1 MFVVDAGGSAEP
13 QRISE
18 GVLQRLFSWTADGRA
33 VAYSERKFKD
43 SKPEQTGSDL
53 WLQPV
58 TGQGEPE
65 ILLQT
70 DANERRP
77 VLSPDGRWLA
87 YSSGHSGQNEIY
99 VRQASGEGRAIQI
112 SNAGA
117 SFGGLQIEGEPDGT
131 PAWRGDGGEIY
142 FTQSEVMIAV
152 PIKGE
157 TDPEVGDPVVLF
169 RMDRN
174 YSDTFSVTADGSK
187 FLMMVLDEGERINHF
202 KVVQGFDQI
211 LRKD

>member
-1 MFVVDAGGSAEP
+1 M
-13 QRISE
+13 
-18 GVLQRLFSWTADGRA
+18 
-33 VAYSERKFKD
+33 
-43 SKPEQTGSDL
+43 
-53 WLQPV
+53 
-58 TGQGEPE
+58 
-65 ILLQT
+65 
-70 DANERRP
+70 RP
-77 VLSPDGRWLA
+77 
-87 YSSGHSGQNEIY
+87 
-99 VRQASGEGRAIQI
+99 ASGEGRAIQI

-117 SFGGLQIEGEPDGT
+117 SVGGLLVEGEPDGT

-169 RMDRN
+169 QMDRN